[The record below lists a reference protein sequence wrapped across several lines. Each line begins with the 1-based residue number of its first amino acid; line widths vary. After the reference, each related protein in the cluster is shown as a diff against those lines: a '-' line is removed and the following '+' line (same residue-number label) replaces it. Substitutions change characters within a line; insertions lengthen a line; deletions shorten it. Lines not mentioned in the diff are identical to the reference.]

1 MKAVSNKF
9 LAWLMGLTTITRY
22 FVIALLLHVLV
33 VLGLASVKIVV
44 VVSDIVAE
52 LTGGMALPPPSD
64 DLPEDPYAVYRD
76 FEYQGPDLGE
86 GGGLGGKGPGGN
98 PLAGGQ
104 QYRATIAAAP
114 AAGAPSVGEVIGVF
128 SDAATAIAR
137 PVATGPT
144 GVGAAPVS
152 GIGDIMGGA
161 GGVRGPGGPWLG
173 AGRIGPRRSINLKQF
188 GGSQETERA
197 VLAALRWLKA
207 NQKPDG
213 SWELRADAG
222 TALGALCFLGHGENA
237 DSPEFGQ
244 TVQRALE
251 RLAKIVPADGDVPG
265 GMYEQ
270 GLVTLALA
278 EGYILTGS
286 PMLREPLERATRLI
300 LRAQAVKKQNPL
312 NEGGWRYGPNA
323 ADSDVSVSGWVF
335 MGLKSAQAAGVEV
348 PQSAL
353 DKAANY
359 FWNMYH
365 ESGGFGYSSP
375 GNSPS
380 MTAVGVFCLQLAGHG
395 RDKRIE
401 KCLDNIRKQTMNW
414 KEDGGWTIYRW
425 YYATLAMFQGGRTH
439 WDYWN
444 RIMRETLLKNQNS
457 DGSWDLPPKDAAGG
471 HSIKGMAARVYA
483 TTMATLMLE
492 VYYRYLPMYQIID
505 RDILNPPTTPGT
517 PAAGARS

>member
-1 MKAVSNKF
+1 MRAISNKF
-9 LAWLMGLTTITRY
+9 LAWLMGLTTIMRY
-22 FVIALLLHVLV
+22 FVIALLLHVVIV
-33 VLGLASVKIVV
+33 VGLASVKIVV

-52 LTGGMALPPPSD
+52 LTGGMALPPPSE

-104 QYRATIAAAP
+104 QYSATIAAAP

-128 SDAATAIAR
+128 SEAATAIAR

-144 GVGAAPVS
+144 GVGAAPVG
-152 GIGDIMGGA
+152 GIGDVLGGA
-161 GGVRGPGGPWLG
+161 AGVRGPGGPWLG
-173 AGRIGPRRSINLKQF
+173 AGRIGPRRSINLRQY

-207 NQKPDG
+207 NQNKDG
-213 SWELRADAG
+213 SWTLRNDAG
-222 TALGALCFLGHGENA
+222 TALGVLCFLGHGENA

-251 RLAKIVPADGDVPG
+251 RLVKIVPASGDVPG
-265 GMYEQ
+265 GMYVQ

-286 PMLREPLERATRLI
+286 PMLRDPLERATQLI
-300 LRAQAVKKQNPL
+300 VRSQKVQKQNPI
-312 NEGGWRYGPNA
+312 NQGGWRYSPSST
-323 ADSDVSVSGWVF
+323 DSDVSVSGWVF
-335 MGLKSAQAAGVEV
+335 MGLKSAQAAGVDV
-348 PQSAL
+348 PQQHL
-353 DKAANY
+353 DMAANY

-380 MTAVGVFCLQLAGHG
+380 MTPVGVFCLQLAGHG
-395 RDKRIE
+395 RDRRID

-414 KEDGGWTIYRW
+414 AEDGGWAMYRW
-425 YYATLAMFQGGRTH
+425 YYATLAMFQGGRSH
-439 WDYWN
+439 WEHWN
-444 RIMRETLLKNQNS
+444 RLMRDALLKNQHE
-457 DGSWDLPPKDAAGG
+457 DGYWELPPRDAALG
-471 HSIKGMAARVYA
+471 HNIKDMAARVYA
-483 TTMATLMLE
+483 TCLATLMLE

-505 RDILNPPTTPGT
+505 RDRINPPGSTT
-517 PAAGARS
+517 PAAPAARS